1 MGEKRMSTETQGYR
15 SRSQQDAAKVYD
27 RVTAIRD
34 EIECAIARDVKCDT
48 EEKREKKRKAERKK
62 YGGMCHKLP
71 VLIRTAGLVQ
81 ALTFLQAKP
90 KEQMWRQLGN
100 DLAQTL
106 GRTNLDALAGEAR
119 DASLSKYMVLTRR
132 ALEQLLWYKRY
143 AQVLLDVDTAE
154 AVENGGAS

>member
-1 MGEKRMSTETQGYR
+1 MSTETQGYR

-27 RVTAIRD
+27 RVTAIRN
-34 EIECAIARDVKCDT
+34 EIERNIDT
-48 EEKREKKRKAERKK
+48 EKKREEARKK

-81 ALTFLQAKP
+81 ALTFLQAKSSEKSNEKKP
-90 KEQMWRQLGN
+90 KEEMWRQLGN

-106 GRTNLDALAGEAR
+106 GHTNLDALAGEAR
-119 DASLSKYMVLTRR
+119 DASLSKYMMLTQR

-143 AQVLLDVDTAE
+143 AMAVLDVDTAE